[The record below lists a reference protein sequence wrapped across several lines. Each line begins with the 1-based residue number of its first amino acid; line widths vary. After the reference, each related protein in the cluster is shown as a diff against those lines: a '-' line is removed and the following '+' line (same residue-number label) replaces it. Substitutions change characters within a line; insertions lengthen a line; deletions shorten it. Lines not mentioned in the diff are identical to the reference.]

1 MQNLKIVNS
10 FKPKALKNIINL
22 EYMIDLKNGLES
34 LDEEKVYLFFQSLVS
49 NVIISESDNIK
60 IKKLIIYWIDFILDN
75 NYFSDNETIMSL
87 IYQLIKIT
95 DTYPLLI
102 NFNNNFCKGFDFL
115 NSLIIQIRTKN
126 EKILNNIQLDIYN
139 AILNNNNVVFSSST
153 SYGKTT
159 IVLDSLRVL
168 LTSNKINRVIFIL
181 PNKSLINEYRRKLR
195 NYVSDVPIYE
205 NPYFKDDSENI
216 ILLFT
221 QERFLIY
228 NSINKKQSFD
238 YAVIDEAQ
246 ILYSLNDDR
255 SILLAKSIS
264 ILNDKDVPLIFLLP
278 YISEAYNN
286 LINYFANF
294 GNIFISNKNLLSFV
308 SNNYYLLS
316 VFNNELRKIDYTRDC
331 GIVSPIIYNIGAKC
345 IKPLNINDWEKINVN
360 NYS

>member
-102 NFNNNFCKGFDFL
+102 NFNNNFYKGFDFL

-139 AILNNNNVVFSSST
+139 AILNNNNVVFSAPT

-159 IVLDSLRVL
+159 IVLDSLKVL

-195 NYVSDVPIYE
+195 NYASDVTIYE
-205 NPYFKDDSENI
+205 NPYFKDDFENI
-216 ILLFT
+216 IFV
-221 QERFLIY
+221 Y
-228 NSINKKQSFD
+228 
-238 YAVIDEAQ
+238 
-246 ILYSLNDDR
+246 
-255 SILLAKSIS
+255 
-264 ILNDKDVPLIFLLP
+264 
-278 YISEAYNN
+278 
-286 LINYFANF
+286 
-294 GNIFISNKNLLSFV
+294 LSMM
-308 SNNYYLLS
+308 
-316 VFNNELRKIDYTRDC
+316 
-331 GIVSPIIYNIGAKC
+331 
-345 IKPLNINDWEKINVN
+345 
-360 NYS
+360 